1 MKVRHDLWSMSF
13 AGLGAMAALLLL
25 YFPAAV
31 SRVAAQNVPDESA
44 ADLERE
50 QAFEDT
56 TAEDLLREARQ
67 QGSVNII
74 VMLATTFRPEG
85 ELSAAQDVLRQRL
98 AIARDQ
104 DQLLAALSGHRISGI
119 KRFKYLAYVATAVD
133 EGGLIQLIHNPALIR
148 IMKDEMVQ
156 PTLAQS
162 FPLINADDVW
172 AAGLTG
178 STWAVAVLDTG
189 VDKTHL
195 FLDQGKVVSEACY
208 STNDTH
214 RSMSSLCPNGQ
225 TSQGGSGTGVNCPA
239 NIVGCDH
246 GTHVAGIA
254 AGNATGTT
262 RDDLS
267 GVAKAGNIIA
277 IQIFSRVD
285 SPSACAP
292 AASPCTIGSYSD
304 IMRGLERVFEL
315 RSTFKIAAV
324 NMSLGGGRFTSNCD
338 TDPLKAPIDNLRSV
352 GIASVVASGNSGFAD
367 TLAAPACISS
377 AISVG
382 NTTKS
387 DTVRDSSNS
396 ASFLSLLA
404 PGTNIESAVPG
415 NGNVASKTGTSMAAP
430 HVAEA
435 FAILRQA
442 KPSASVSEILSTL
455 QSTGVLITDSRNHV
469 IKPRINVKAAFDALT
484 GTTSA
489 PTITSPTP
497 GSALPGA
504 SVTFRWTANGAPV
517 LEWWLTIGTSLGAT
531 NIYNSGS
538 LGTSL
543 SRTVN
548 GLPTNGGQLF
558 VRLYFRPS
566 QGWQS
571 TDVQYT
577 AARAGVGRSLNGS

>member
-1 MKVRHDLWSMSF
+1 MSR
-13 AGLGAMAALLLL
+13 AGFGAVAALLFLC
-25 YFPAAV
+25 FAADV
-31 SRVAAQNVPDESA
+31 SQVAAQNVPDEPA

-56 TAEDLLREARQ
+56 TAGDLLREAQ
-67 QGSVNII
+67 QHGSVNII
-74 VMLATTFRPEG
+74 VMLATTFRAEG

-98 AIARDQ
+98 AIARGQ
-104 DQLLAALSGHRISGI
+104 DQLLAALSGHRLSGI
-119 KRFKYLAYVATAVD
+119 KRFKYVPYVAMAVD
-133 EGGLIQLIHNPALIR
+133 EGGLIELSNNPAIVQ
-148 IMKDEMVQ
+148 IMKDEMVR

-162 FPLINADDVW
+162 VPLINADDVW

-189 VDKTHL
+189 VDRTHL

-208 STNDTH
+208 STNDTR

-225 TSQGGSGTGVNCPA
+225 TSQVGSAAGVNCPS

-267 GVAKAGNIIA
+267 GVAIAGNIIA
-277 IQIFSRVD
+277 IQVFSRVD

-292 AASPCTIGSYSD
+292 GASPCTIGSYSD
-304 IMRGLERVFEL
+304 IIRGLERVFEL

-324 NMSLGGGRFTSNCD
+324 NMSLGGGEFTSHCD

-352 GIASVVASGNSGFAD
+352 GIASVVASGNSGFTDA
-367 TLAAPACISS
+367 LAAPACISS

-430 HVAEA
+430 HVAGA
-435 FAILRQA
+435 FAILKQA
-442 KPSASVSEILSTL
+442 KPSASVGEILSAL
-455 QSTGVLITDSRNHV
+455 QSTGVPITDSRNNL

-484 GTTSA
+484 GTTGT
-489 PTITSPTP
+489 PTITSPAP
-497 GSALPGA
+497 GSTLPGA
-504 SVTFRWTANGAPV
+504 SVTFQWTANGAPV
-517 LEWWLTIGTSLGAT
+517 LEWWLTIGTSLGAS

-538 LGTSL
+538 LGTGL

-558 VRLYFRPS
+558 VRLYFRLGR
-566 QGWQS
+566 GWQS
-571 TDVQYT
+571 TDV
-577 AARAGVGRSLNGS
+577 